1 MNGFS
6 LLLAALTMG
15 VDYGWQPASDG
26 QMEYIV
32 QIEPVTLIA
41 MREGQEVVSQID
53 PQMRNARR
61 FRIHVGT
68 EMVPRRGNPP
78 AQLPA
83 TGITAAQLPQAP
95 GIQFGW
101 QPISRDQLEFIVQ
114 IVPERMT
121 TLRTGDDIVGV
132 MPIDLPN
139 VARIRVITGS
149 AAIPRQGFQVAS
161 SQPLALGQ
169 PPANNGLST
178 AMIAPPRNTDPA
190 LNYGSGTAGQLG
202 SNSNSWSSPNNAN
215 NSWSSA
221 ANPGIPNRDQGS
233 LLLDQ
238 QRAAQR
244 YQDPQ
249 ANAQD
254 WRSSGGTNTSTAS
267 AADPRFTSFPQV
279 PPTQSLLDANR
290 YRDGNYGYPPNATQS
305 PYAATQSPYGATQ
318 PTYGTTQPP
327 YGTTQP
333 TYGTTQPTYGTTQPT
348 YGTTQPTYGTTQP
361 TYGTTQPS
369 YGTAQSQLGGTNPAA
384 ANWNATSGRTNGTP
398 QTQPGTGAPYSPA
411 YGNADGS
418 QGNFASP
425 NNSGWP
431 QQRVAGREGEQART
445 GVPGSVWPEYG
456 QPVRDPNLKYPLTQ
470 VDLAKDRP
478 WGALTVAVF
487 LLFASIGGNLYL
499 GWIAA
504 RIYRL
509 YLDLA
514 DDLEDKERHDVT
526 VEQPAGEDR
535 WKERRKRRRAIL
547 GV

>member
-15 VDYGWQPASDG
+15 VDYGWQPTSDG

-53 PQMRNARR
+53 PQMRNSRR

-95 GIQFGW
+95 GVQLGW

-121 TLRTGDDIVGV
+121 TLRTGDDIVGD

-139 VARIRVITGS
+139 VARIRIITGN
-149 AAIPRQGFQVAS
+149 AAIPRQGFQGAS
-161 SQPLALGQ
+161 TQPLALGQ
-169 PPANNGLST
+169 PPANNGLPA

-190 LNYGSGTAGQLG
+190 LNYGSGAAGQFA
-202 SNSNSWSSPNNAN
+202 SNNNSWSSPNYAN
-215 NSWSSA
+215 NAWSSA
-221 ANPGIPNRDQGS
+221 ANPAIPNRDQGS

-244 YQDPQ
+244 YQDTQTNP
-249 ANAQD
+249 QD
-254 WRSSGGTNTSTAS
+254 WRSTGGTNTSTAS

-279 PPTQSLLDANR
+279 PPTQSLYDANR
-290 YRDGNYGYPPNATQS
+290 YRDGNYGYPPNATHPS
-305 PYAATQSPYGATQ
+305 YTATQSPYGTA
-318 PTYGTTQPP
+318 QPP
-327 YGTTQP
+327 YGTAQSP
-333 TYGTTQPTYGTTQPT
+333 
-348 YGTTQPTYGTTQP
+348 
-361 TYGTTQPS
+361 
-369 YGTAQSQLGGTNPAA
+369 YGTAQSQLGGTNPAV
-384 ANWNATSGRTNGTP
+384 ANWNATSGRTNVTP

-418 QGNFASP
+418 QGNSGNSASP
-425 NNSGWP
+425 NNLGWP

-445 GVPGSVWPEYG
+445 GVPGGAWPEYG

-470 VDLAKDRP
+470 TDLAKDRP

-526 VEQPAGEDR
+526 VEQPVGEER